1 MIYTNILNTKEP
13 MKIEKLRDNR
23 DFSFFR
29 EYEPQKFPYP
39 TNKDQERAI
48 KLYHMRIVIAGTM
61 AGLHRNDENLQ
72 SRSLLFLDI
81 DGVQEPE
88 ADMMAKI
95 ELKLNDFNYALYP
108 TLKYKPI
115 DNVRYRLVVELDREV
130 NANDYQT
137 LVFGLYETLGIV
149 YTFDQSNKT
158 FSQAQALPIITEYTK
173 EAQTRY
179 QDDKKAFPVDT
190 FLNIFRNNPNY
201 TQAKP
206 KQKSFYTSNHTNK
219 KYTGAFL
226 DELVAG
232 AMNGNRNN
240 WIARQISRM
249 LNTGAELETIYI
261 MISVANQ
268 KFLSDP
274 LPQYEVDQ
282 AFKSMTKKHS
292 KGA

>member
-1 MIYTNILNTKEP
+1 MIYTNIVNTKAP

-23 DFSFFR
+23 DFSFFKD
-29 EYEPQKFPYP
+29 YEPQSFPYP
-39 TNKDQERAI
+39 ANEKQEREI
-48 KLYHMRIVIAGTM
+48 KLNHMKIIIAGTM
-61 AGLHRNDENLQ
+61 TDLHRNNDNLK

-88 ADMMAKI
+88 TDMMAKI
-95 ELKLNDFNYALYP
+95 ELKLNGFNYALYP

-115 DNVRYRLVVELDREV
+115 ENVRYRLVVELDREV
-130 NANDYQT
+130 NAEDYQT
-137 LVFGLYETLGIV
+137 LIFGLYETLGIV

-179 QDDKKAFPVDT
+179 QDDKKVFPVDT
-190 FLNIFRNNPNY
+190 FLKIFRNNPNY

-206 KQKSFYTSNHTNK
+206 KQKPFYKSNHTNK

-232 AMNGNRNN
+232 AEHFNRNN
-240 WIARQISRM
+240 WITRQIGRM
-249 LNTGAELETIYI
+249 LSVGADLETVYK
-261 MISVANQ
+261 MIVVVNENFLPEPLTQ
-268 KFLSDP
+268 KEV
-274 LPQYEVDQ
+274 YET
-282 AFKSMTKKHS
+282 FESMTKKHS
-292 KGA
+292 RGA